1 MCKPT
6 SLAISLLA
14 THPGG
19 DRGWITRSGR
29 SPEEGN
35 GGLLQY
41 SCLGNPRDRGTW
53 WATVHGA
60 ATELDKTQWLNNKNN
75 TTTHH
80 IQRFIHNH
88 KRIQI
93 TASLKIVKKQQFQ
106 IIYST
111 TRSVYGKSLAIKD
124 LLSKILSC
132 HEIFYSHYKH
142 RITVGTWKWQ

>member
-6 SLAISLLA
+6 SPAISLLA
-14 THPGG
+14 AHPGG

-41 SCLGNPRDRGTW
+41 SCLGNPIDRGTW

-60 ATELDKTQWLNNKNN
+60 ATELDKTQWLNSKN

-80 IQRFIHNH
+80 IQRFIHDH

-132 HEIFYSHYKH
+132 HEIFYSHSKH
-142 RITVGTWKWQ
+142 RITVGTWKRQ